1 VASGAPVGVHVVQC
15 PPDQLDKDLTPE
27 DIVSLNPLGRKSLKD
42 ALEFIKN
49 PRKMC
54 DEIYEYVSM
63 LYQTILRHKLGQESV
78 PSGCCL
84 CASVSMVCL
93 YNLMHLQI

>member
-1 VASGAPVGVHVVQC
+1 M
-15 PPDQLDKDLTPE
+15 DKDLTPD

-54 DEIYEYVSM
+54 DEIYGYVEM

-78 PSGCCL
+78 QSELSRACVWCTIL
-84 CASVSMVCL
+84 CTCRSSITL
-93 YNLMHLQI
+93 PE